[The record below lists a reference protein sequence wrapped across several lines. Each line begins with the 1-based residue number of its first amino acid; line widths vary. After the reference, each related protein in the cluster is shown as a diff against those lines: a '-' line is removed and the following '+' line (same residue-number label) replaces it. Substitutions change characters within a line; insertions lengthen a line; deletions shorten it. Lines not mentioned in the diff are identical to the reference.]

1 MGYSPKGCKESD
13 MTEQRCAVAC
23 VGGFF
28 CFLLNFT
35 QEQKKLP
42 GFPRGSIKNFQG
54 FALAK
59 RGESRGMLTEIDPE
73 SPVSHQMFSSNG
85 LLV

>member
-1 MGYSPKGCKESD
+1 MCGSLC
-13 MTEQRCAVAC
+13 
-23 VGGFF
+23 GGI
-28 CFLLNFT
+28 FLLPLKFYT
-35 QEQKKLP
+35 RAKTVAWISP
-42 GFPRGSIKNFQG
+42 GGSIKNFQG